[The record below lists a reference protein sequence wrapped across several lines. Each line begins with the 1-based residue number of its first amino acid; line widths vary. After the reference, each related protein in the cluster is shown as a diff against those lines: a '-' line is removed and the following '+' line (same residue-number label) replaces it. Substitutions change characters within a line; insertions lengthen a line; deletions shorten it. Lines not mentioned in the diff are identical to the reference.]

1 MLPDRALSSKSISG
15 HKKEKS
21 RITISL
27 CVNADGSDKRPLIV
41 IGTAKKP
48 RCFKNVNMSNLG
60 VLYRSNPS
68 AWMTACIFTEWITE
82 WEKELVKRQKRIL
95 LLMDNVSSHSMTFLK
110 DLKQIR
116 IVFLPPRTTAKL
128 QLLDAGIIQS
138 FKMQYR
144 KLFLRWT
151 VNQLDNRVA
160 KAIDLR
166 DAIEMSEAAS
176 EMAK

>member
-1 MLPDRALSSKSISG
+1 MPAATNLMLWRRRTAATSYRRHKHTSANSDHRQSI
-15 HKKEKS
+15 
-21 RITISL
+21 
-27 CVNADGSDKRPLIV
+27 GSYI
-41 IGTAKKP
+41 I
-48 RCFKNVNMSNLG
+48 
-60 VLYRSNPS
+60 
-68 AWMTACIFTEWITE
+68 
-82 WEKELVKRQKRIL
+82 
-95 LLMDNVSSHSMTFLK
+95 
-110 DLKQIR
+110 
-116 IVFLPPRTTAKL
+116 
-128 QLLDAGIIQS
+128 GIIQS